1 MAVFMPTE
9 HIIHDLSSS
18 RIAVNYSLQAFKAN
32 SNCFPSTLVVC
43 LPSVQ
48 LQSANHEPMSV
59 RQSLPVR
66 HYHREMARRE
76 TLPWTLKAE
85 KMAVYSVHVKRNSAW
100 TTEDFHP
107 VVHCLLENVSST
119 AVLASARTSSV
130 PSSSLAPPQFLKP
143 NSVGGRRVSTLGFCV
158 HTDFQPIEVSCS
170 RKQVNNSQFS
180 AHYDVRNL
188 VWMA

>member
-1 MAVFMPTE
+1 MPTE
-9 HIIHDLSSS
+9 HIIHDPSSS
-18 RIAVNYSLQAFKAN
+18 RIAVDYSLQALKAN

-43 LPSVQ
+43 LPSLQ

-66 HYHREMARRE
+66 HHHREMTRRE

-85 KMAVYSVHVKRNSAW
+85 NMAVYSVHLKRNSAW
-100 TTEDFHP
+100 TAEDFHP

-119 AVLASARTSSV
+119 AVLASARTSSL
-130 PSSSLAPPQFLKP
+130 PSSPPLVSPQFLKP
-143 NSVGGRRVSTLGFCV
+143 TSIGGRRVSTLGFCV

-170 RKQVNNSQFS
+170 GKQVNNSQFS
-180 AHYDVRNL
+180 AHYL
-188 VWMA
+188 CS